1 MEIIC
6 SKCGFGVQGAKC
18 SVCGTY
24 APAQKPAASQQQSSD
39 VNIVKKAT
47 SFASSV
53 TNYARSGFRNAPESI
68 KKQRLE
74 ICGACDS
81 YDKTNNKCNECGC
94 YLSAKASWASE
105 SCPLG
110 KWRQLTPP
118 KNIPKTCGECNKKSQ
133 K

>member
-53 TNYARSGFRNAPESI
+53 VANFIVNVFFWSFISTSFSFAVASVFPSI
-68 KKQRLE
+68 FEQFQS
-74 ICGACDS
+74 I
-81 YDKTNNKCNECGC
+81 
-94 YLSAKASWASE
+94 
-105 SCPLG
+105 
-110 KWRQLTPP
+110 
-118 KNIPKTCGECNKKSQ
+118 
-133 K
+133 